1 MLQREKKNI
10 VKREK
15 GHKLQHV
22 LRGENLHS
30 SLLPMT
36 LMMDNGRLRYIIK
49 QKKRR
54 DNREERWERKSFSLL
69 VTDSLGDVNFQD
81 CFHSIC
87 LKFVVE
93 GEVGTIGSD
102 AVKLMMMVSMIE
114 ESWPFDLCPFFVL
127 YGKRQ
132 AK

>member
-1 MLQREKKNI
+1 MADQIHHQTE
-10 VKREK
+10 
-15 GHKLQHV
+15 
-22 LRGENLHS
+22 
-30 SLLPMT
+30 
-36 LMMDNGRLRYIIK
+36 
-49 QKKRR
+49 KKRR
-54 DNREERWERKSFSLL
+54 DNREERWERKSFSPC
-69 VTDSLGDVNFQD
+69 DSLDDVNSQD

-93 GEVGTIGSD
+93 GEAGTIGSD

-127 YGKRQ
+127 YGRRQ

>member
-1 MLQREKKNI
+1 
-10 VKREK
+10 
-15 GHKLQHV
+15 
-22 LRGENLHS
+22 
-30 SLLPMT
+30 MT

-54 DNREERWERKSFSLL
+54 DNREGKKGKSFSPC
-69 VTDSLGDVNFQD
+69 DSLDDVNSQD

-114 ESWPFDLCPFFVL
+114 ESWPFDLCPFFCGVWQKASEVKQE
-127 YGKRQ
+127 KRQ
-132 AK
+132 Q